1 MKKPWMNLLFS
12 GGIPQNVAGADVF
25 IMRQL
30 LITDFSFINQPLIQH
45 GRKKMPAL
53 GHGDSFVF
61 IP

>member
-1 MKKPWMNLLFS
+1 MNLLFS